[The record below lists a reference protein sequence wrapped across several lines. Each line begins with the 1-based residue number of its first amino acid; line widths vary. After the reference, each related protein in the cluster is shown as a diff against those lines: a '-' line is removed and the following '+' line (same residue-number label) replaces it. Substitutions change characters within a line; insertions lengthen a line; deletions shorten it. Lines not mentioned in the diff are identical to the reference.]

1 MVGAGGK
8 RWEFKLKAAEANG
21 GQRTRMA
28 AEASGGCQMNGGWQ
42 KQMVDGRSKWWTA
55 EANGVCWS
63 KWWAAEVNGGQR
75 T

>member
-1 MVGAGGK
+1 
-8 RWEFKLKAAEANG
+8 
-21 GQRTRMA
+21 MA